1 MKIAEKEKENE
12 TTYIKTVSNFI
23 FKMVD
28 LEEITFKEIK
38 FRRLLKEDKPSV

>member
-1 MKIAEKEKENE
+1 MKMAEKEKENE

-28 LEEITFKEIK
+28 LEEVTFKEIM
-38 FRRLLKEDKPSV
+38 FRRFLKEDKPSV